1 MPTTKPRHTI
11 TETDPV
17 REALDELRSVQGGER
32 IEFPDLV
39 IRGAR
44 DKVRELR
51 AESGSARRARQEI
64 AEWIRTGEGPRVEV
78 AAAEEVKRLGLVA
91 NYDS

>member
-1 MPTTKPRHTI
+1 VPTTKPRHTI

>member
-1 MPTTKPRHTI
+1 MPTTRPRHTV
-11 TETDPV
+11 TETEPV
-17 REALDELRSVQGGER
+17 RKALDELRSVQGGER

-39 IRGAR
+39 IRGAK

-64 AEWIRTGEGPRVEV
+64 AEWIRTGEGPKVEV
-78 AAAEEVKRLGLVA
+78 AAADEVKRLGLVA

>member
-1 MPTTKPRHTI
+1 MV
-11 TETDPV
+11 TETEPV
-17 REALDELRSVQGGER
+17 KEALDELRQAQGGDR

-44 DKVRELR
+44 DKVRELK

-64 AEWIRTGEGPRVEV
+64 AAWIRTGDGPGAEV
-78 AAAEEVKRLGLVA
+78 AAAEEAKRIGLVA
-91 NYDS
+91 NYDE

>member
-1 MPTTKPRHTI
+1 MI
-11 TETDPV
+11 TETEPV
-17 REALDELRSVQGGER
+17 QEALDELRRLQGGDR
-32 IEFPDLV
+32 IEFSDLV
-39 IRGAR
+39 IRGAK

-51 AESGSARRARQEI
+51 AESGSARQARQEI

>member
-1 MPTTKPRHTI
+1 MI
-11 TETDPV
+11 TETEPV
-17 REALDELRSVQGGER
+17 KEVLDELRSLQGGER
-32 IEFPDLV
+32 VEFADLV

-51 AESGSARRARQEI
+51 AESGSARRAREEI
-64 AEWIRTGEGPRVEV
+64 AAWIRTGEGPKVEV